1 MALPC
6 HVSCRTP
13 GRHVCPTPPTHGA
26 PLLLQFDTPA
36 PIIEAGVE
44 ALRLGYTR
52 YTPNTG
58 TSALRAAICRKL
70 EAENGLTYSPDEI
83 VVSNGAKQCI
93 WQALLA
99 TCSAGD
105 EVCARVCVEWVGRRW
120 SAAGVAA
127 GLEGSQRWC
136 SSAAPER
143 HGLRCASALPLLAS
157 PFPLLCSPL
166 PSTPRPRPPLCFL
179 SLTPLLP
186 QVIIPAPFWVSY
198 PEMARLAGAVPVI
211 VDSPAEEGF
220 RLTPDR
226 LRLALSPRSRLL
238 ILCTPSNPT
247 GAVYSR

>member
-1 MALPC
+1 M
-6 HVSCRTP
+6 
-13 GRHVCPTPPTHGA
+13 
-26 PLLLQFDTPA
+26 
-36 PIIEAGVE
+36 E

-70 EAENGLTYSPDEI
+70 EAENGLSYSPDEV

-99 TCSAGD
+99 TCCEGD
-105 EVCARVCVEWVGRRW
+105 EVRVGGCVVYVCGGAGRRW
-120 SAAGVAA
+120 SAVGVLAVAG
-127 GLEGSQRWC
+127 GGW
-136 SSAAPER
+136 
-143 HGLRCASALPLLAS
+143 RCCTRMHCADALPCLAL
-157 PFPLLCSPL
+157 PRLPLCSPL
-166 PSTPRPRPPLCFL
+166 TSPAP
-179 SLTPLLP
+179 
-186 QVIIPAPFWVSY
+186 IPAPFWVSY
-198 PEMARLAGAVPVI
+198 PEMARLAGATPVI

-247 GAVYSR
+247 GAVYSRWEGKQAAGCRLEPLCRALQCSADRECMLLGIP